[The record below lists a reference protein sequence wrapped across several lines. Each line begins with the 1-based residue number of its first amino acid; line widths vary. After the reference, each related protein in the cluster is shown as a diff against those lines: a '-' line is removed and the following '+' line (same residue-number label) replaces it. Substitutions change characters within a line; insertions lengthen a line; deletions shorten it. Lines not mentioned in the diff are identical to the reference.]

1 MSFSI
6 EQWCQRHNLS
16 RSTYYKL
23 RAANKAPRT
32 MEVLN
37 CVRISEDADREWVK
51 AREAEAAQATGV
63 AA

>member
-6 EQWCQRHNLS
+6 EQWCQRHNVS

-23 RAANKAPRT
+23 LKAGKSPKT
-32 MEVLN
+32 MKVLD
-37 CVRISEDADREWVK
+37 CIRISEDADRQWVRD
-51 AREAEAAQATGV
+51 REAEAVQTE

>member
-6 EQWCQRHNLS
+6 ETWCERHDIS

-23 RAANKAPRT
+23 KAAKKAPRT
-32 MEVLN
+32 MEVLG
-37 CVRISEDADREWVK
+37 CVRISEEADREWVS
-51 AREAEAAQATGV
+51 AREAEAVRATE

>member
-1 MSFSI
+1 MSFAI

-23 RAANKAPRT
+23 KAVKKAPRT
-32 MEVLN
+32 MEVLG

-51 AREAEAAQATGV
+51 AREAEAAEAV